1 MTQVTRYGHRYKPR
15 RGEHRWNLL
24 RSASGLAAEYGAEV
38 LPSVALEPSKLHLL
52 DRREIKRAGVHRDTG
67 QQIGG
72 SEVFDVRG
80 LLHDVLASQ
89 VVAALLQHVGQSLCL
104 VIPPIT

>member
-1 MTQVTRYGHRYKPR
+1 V
-15 RGEHRWNLL
+15 RGCRL
-24 RSASGLAAEYGAEV
+24 ASDLIAEYGAEL
-38 LPSVALEPSKLHLL
+38 LPSVAPEPSKLHLF
-52 DRREIKRAGVHRDTG
+52 DRREISRARVHRDTG

-72 SEVFDVRG
+72 PEVFDVRS